1 MAVKQIK
8 KNKMEPIRII
18 KSKAV
23 PLDMVNVDTDQ
34 IIPKQFLKL
43 IHKTGYGKF
52 LFYDWRFNSDG
63 KLREDFVLN
72 LPKYNRR
79 QILLARDNFGSG
91 SSREHAAWAL
101 RDYGFKAIIA
111 PTFADI
117 FYSNC
122 FKNGIL
128 PVRLAHQ
135 ELNYLFQNVDNIE
148 LEINLP
154 EQKITIMNSK
164 NPRVVSFEVERS
176 KKKILLNGLDEIDIT
191 LQHDRYIAEYER
203 RNPIRVLPDT
213 TNEDPSVV

>member
-1 MAVKQIK
+1 
-8 KNKMEPIRII
+8 MEPIRII

-135 ELNYLFQNVDNIE
+135 ELDYLFRNVDNIE

-164 NPRVVSFEVERS
+164 NPRVVSFEVEGS
-176 KKKILLNGLDEIDIT
+176 KKKLLLNGLDEIGIT
-191 LQHDRYIAEYER
+191 LQLDRYIAEYER
-203 RNPIRVLPDT
+203 RNPIRVLSYT
-213 TNEDPSVV
+213 TNEDTVNSVV